1 MRKRLR
7 VAIAQINVTVGAIRE
22 NERKILSF
30 LEKGRRDSADLVLF
44 PELALTGYPPEDL
57 LFKPAFIRDNLA
69 ALRRLIPRSRGLC
82 AVVGFV
88 DRDRSGALY
97 NAAAVLRDGRL
108 IHRYHKMML
117 PNYGVFDEQR
127 YFKAGKRPLVF
138 DCGRLPAGLSVC
150 EDIWRDDGPCRTEA
164 ALGARLLLNLSAS
177 PYHAGKWKLRERILG
192 RRARQCGSW
201 ICYANLLGGQ
211 DELVFDGGSM
221 VVDPRGRVVFKAPQF
236 EEGLFLADLPPG
248 GAPGACRSR
257 SGPSARPLRAEEEI
271 FQALVLGLRDYVK
284 KNGFSHVVVGMSG
297 GVDSALTAAL
307 ATAALGPKAVT
318 AVSMPSRFSS
328 IGTRRD
334 ARRTAKGLG
343 IRFLEIPIEPVFQA
357 FLSTLEE
364 GIGRTKP
371 DVTEENLQAR
381 VRGVLLMALS
391 NKFGWLVLSTGNKS
405 EISTGYCTLYGD
417 MVGGFAVIKD
427 VPKTW
432 VYRVSRYANR
442 YFGKKVIP
450 DSVLR
455 RPPSAELK
463 PDQTDQD
470 VLPPYGQL
478 DAIIRSAVEE
488 RRPASEIRRRMRSS
502 GVPVDRVL
510 RMIDFSEYKRRQA
523 APGIKITPLAFGRDR
538 RMPITNR
545 YREG

>member
-1 MRKRLR
+1 VKSRLR
-7 VAIAQINVTVGAIRE
+7 VALAQINVTVGGLRE
-22 NERKILSF
+22 NTRKIGDF
-30 LEKGRRDSADLVLF
+30 LALARKQRADLVLF
-44 PELALTGYPPEDL
+44 PELAVTGYPPEDL
-57 LFKPAFIRDNLA
+57 LFKPSFIRDNLA
-69 ALRRLIPRSRGLC
+69 ALRRIVPASKGIC
-82 AVVGFV
+82 AVVGFA
-88 DRDRSGALY
+88 DSGPSGALY

-138 DCGRLPAGLSVC
+138 DCGGVRVGLSIC

-164 ALGARLLLNLSAS
+164 ASGARLLLNLSAS
-177 PYHAGKWKLRERILG
+177 PYHAGKRKLRERILS

-201 ICYANLLGGQ
+201 ICYTNLLGGQ

-236 EEGLFLADLPPG
+236 KEGLSVVDLPADG
-248 GAPGACRSR
+248 SAGRCRSF
-257 SGPSARPLRAEEEI
+257 SGPSTRPLKSDEEI
-271 FQALVLGLRDYVK
+271 FQALVLGLRDYVR
-284 KNGFSHVVVGMSG
+284 KNGFSRVVVGMSG

-307 ATAALGPKAVT
+307 AVAALGRPAVT
-318 AVSMPSRFSS
+318 TVSMPSRYSS
-328 IGTRRD
+328 VGTQRD
-334 ARRTAKGLG
+334 ARAAAKALG
-343 IRFLEIPIEPVFQA
+343 VRFLEIPIEPVFQA
-357 FLSTLEE
+357 FLSTLER

-381 VRGVLLMALS
+381 IRGTLLTALS

-417 MVGGFAVIKD
+417 MAGGFAVIKD

-432 VYRVSRYANR
+432 VYRVARYANR

-450 DSVLR
+450 ESVLR

-463 PDQTDQD
+463 PNQKDQD

-478 DAIIRSAVEE
+478 DAVIRAYVEE
-488 RRPASEIRRRMRSS
+488 RRPASEIRRRMGSS
-502 GVPVDRVL
+502 GVPVGRVL
-510 RMIDFSEYKRRQA
+510 GMIDANEYKRRQA

-538 RMPITNR
+538 RMPITNQ

>member
-1 MRKRLR
+1 MPKLR
-7 VAIAQINVTVGAIRE
+7 VALAQINVTVGSIRE
-22 NERKILSF
+22 NERKIAAF
-30 LEKGRRDSADLVLF
+30 MEKARKAPADLVLF

-69 ALRRLIPRSRGLC
+69 ALRRLAAKSRGIC
-82 AVVGFV
+82 AAVGFV
-88 DRDRSGALY
+88 DQDRSGAIY

-138 DCGRLPAGLSVC
+138 DCGGSRAGLSIC

-164 ALGARLLLNLSAS
+164 ASGSRLLLNLSAS
-177 PYHAGKWKLRERILG
+177 PYHAGKWKLRERILS

-201 ICYANLLGGQ
+201 ICYTNLLGGQ

-221 VVDPRGRVVFKAPQF
+221 LVDPAGKVVFKAPQF
-236 EEGLFLADLPPG
+236 SEGLFVVELPADG
-248 GAPGACRSR
+248 SAGRCRSL
-257 SGPSARPLRAEEEI
+257 SGPSARPLKADEEI

-284 KNGFSHVVVGMSG
+284 KNGFSRVVVGFSG
-297 GVDSALTAAL
+297 GVDSNLTAAL
-307 ATAALGPKAVT
+307 AVAALGPKSVT
-318 AVSMPSRFSS
+318 VVSLPSRFSS
-328 IGTRRD
+328 AGTRRD
-334 ARRTAKGLG
+334 ARKAAKALG
-343 IRFLEIPIEPVFQA
+343 VRFMEVSIEPVFRA
-357 FLSTLEE
+357 FLSTLE
-364 GIGRTKP
+364 GATGRTKP

-381 VRGVLLMALS
+381 IRGVLLMALS

-432 VYRVSRYANR
+432 VYRVSRYVNR

-470 VLPPYGQL
+470 VLPPYDQL
-478 DAIIRSAVEE
+478 DEIIRYYVEE
-488 RRPASEIRRRMRSS
+488 RRPASEIRRKMKASR
-502 GVPVDRVL
+502 VPVDRVL
-510 RMIDFSEYKRRQA
+510 RMIDTNEYKRRQA

-538 RMPITNR
+538 RMPITNL